1 MNKDS
6 LLIMMWKNK
15 LPDVALIKA
24 LFDLLFLI
32 FVDFRSWDQIC
43 DLCSKI
49 HRYKVDAHFR
59 IPSERNKTLT

>member
-43 DLCSKI
+43 DQ
-49 HRYKVDAHFR
+49 RYIDIKWMHISVF
-59 IPSERNKTLT
+59 